1 MPISSGTKLGTYEIL
16 SAIGAGGMGEVYRAR
31 DTRLGRDVAIKVLPE
46 SFQQDGERLARFER
60 EAQLLASVNHAN
72 IAAIYGLEE
81 SNGAVHLVLELVP
94 GETLAQRLTR
104 GRLPL
109 DEALSVCLQVA
120 QALEAAH
127 EKGIIH
133 RDLKPANIKVTPEG
147 QVKVL
152 DFGLAKSQVVEDS
165 SRSDSDSPTASL
177 GGTSA
182 GLVLGTASYMS
193 PEQARGKLVD
203 KRTDVWSFGCVL
215 YEALSGRRAFTGE
228 TPTDILAAIIEREPD
243 WGALPPSTPDGIRRL
258 LRRCLQKDRKRRTHD
273 IADARLEIEEM
284 QAQPAAVG
292 QTERG
297 TGFSRRLLWLAGAAG
312 AAVGAALALWV
323 SVPGKSVSAEA
334 PHISQVA
341 RLTHDP
347 GLSEWPTWSPDGK
360 LLAFASNR
368 SGNFEIYVRRIEG
381 GHEVNV
387 TNDPGQDYQPA
398 FSPDGQ
404 WIAFVSTRSSRTGMI
419 KIGATFGM
427 EFRTF
432 GGDLWVA
439 PALGG
444 PARRLATDANFPAWH
459 PDGKRIAYVS
469 GKEGHRA
476 VLEIPVVG
484 GEAKTLLAGND
495 SRWEAVKLQYS
506 PDGRWLSLGAVD
518 PEKILLLP
526 LAAGGKPKELVSA
539 STHVWAPSGGRLY
552 YLKRDALGGTRLESV
567 AVGNDGS
574 LQAPPE
580 TIGVM
585 TGILRDLAVS
595 GDGRSLA
602 VSEMEGSM
610 NLTLQPLQAGGGA
623 PAGPEQPLTRGQAL
637 DRYPAFSPDG
647 KHVAYSSNR
656 LGPQEVWIL
665 EIASGHLQKLPVPT
679 GYQNVSLPYWSPDGH
694 KIAMTPISA
703 DGKTSLWLLAVDG
716 SEASELVPPTKNLG
730 GNQIS
735 PDGSKLLYET
745 RSGEHL
751 QLFEVKLATRQS
763 RQLTSSPSDKSPL
776 VWSPDGRQ
784 VLYASTAD
792 GAMQVWRMPA
802 EGGKEE
808 QLTFGHERMRHAF
821 YSPDGKWIYVQ
832 PSHRNIY
839 RIPASGGVM
848 QPVTRFPESGLFLEE
863 PTISP
868 DGRSLLYCR
877 SNGGSS
883 LWLITLEAGK

>member
-1 MPISSGTKLGTYEIL
+1 
-16 SAIGAGGMGEVYRAR
+16 
-31 DTRLGRDVAIKVLPE
+31 
-46 SFQQDGERLARFER
+46 
-60 EAQLLASVNHAN
+60 
-72 IAAIYGLEE
+72 
-81 SNGAVHLVLELVP
+81 
-94 GETLAQRLTR
+94 
-104 GRLPL
+104 
-109 DEALSVCLQVA
+109 
-120 QALEAAH
+120 
-127 EKGIIH
+127 
-133 RDLKPANIKVTPEG
+133 
-147 QVKVL
+147 
-152 DFGLAKSQVVEDS
+152 
-165 SRSDSDSPTASL
+165 
-177 GGTSA
+177 TSA

-193 PEQARGKLVD
+193 PEQARGKPVD

-215 YEALSGRRAFTGE
+215 YETLSGRRVFAGE
-228 TPTDILAAIIEREPD
+228 TATEIVAVILEREPD
-243 WGALPPSTPDGIRRL
+243 WSSLPANTPAGIRAL

-273 IADARLEIEEM
+273 IADARIEIEEVLT
-284 QAQPAAVG
+284 QPDATAAGKPGAAAPWKSALLAAVVG
-292 QTERG
+292 
-297 TGFSRRLLWLAGAAG
+297 LAL
-312 AAVGAALALWV
+312 GAALAFWV
-323 SVPGKSVSAEA
+323 FGSGGKAVEA
-334 PHISQVA
+334 PRIRQVA

-360 LLAFASNR
+360 LLAFASDR

-381 GHEVNV
+381 GQDVNV
-387 TNDPGQDYQPA
+387 TSDPGQDYQPA

-404 WIAFVSTRSSRTGMI
+404 WIAFISTRTSRTGMI

-444 PARRLATDANFPAWH
+444 AARRLASDANFPVWN

-469 GKEGHRA
+469 GTENHRTI
-476 VLEIPVVG
+476 LEVPAAG
-484 GEAKTLLAGND
+484 GNPKPLLAGND
-495 SRWEAVKLQYS
+495 SRWEVVKLQYS

-526 LAAGGKPKELVSA
+526 LAAGGNPKELVSA

-567 AVGNDGS
+567 QVGNDGS

-623 PAGPEQPLTRGQAL
+623 PSGPEQPLTRGQVL

-647 KHVAYSSNR
+647 KRVAYSSNR
-656 LGPQEVWIL
+656 LGPQEAWIL
-665 EIASGHLQKLPVPT
+665 EIASGHLQKLPVPP
-679 GYQNVSLPYWSPDGH
+679 GYQNVSLPYWSPDGR

-703 DGKTSLWLLAVDG
+703 DGKRSLWLVALDG
-716 SEASELVPPTKNLG
+716 SEATELIPPTKDLLG
-730 GNQIS
+730 SQTS
-735 PDGSKLLYET
+735 PDGRRMLYEA
-745 RSGEHL
+745 RIGEHL
-751 QLFEVKLATRQS
+751 QLFEVDLATRQT
-763 RQLTSSPSDKSPL
+763 RQITSSPFDKWSGQ
-776 VWSPDGRQ
+776 WSPDGRW

-792 GAMQVWRMPA
+792 GTMQIWRMPA
-802 EGGKEE
+802 GGGKEE
-808 QLTFGHERMRHAF
+808 QLTFGHERVRHAS

-839 RIPASGGVM
+839 RIPASGGAM
-848 QPVTRFPESGLFLEE
+848 QQVTKFPESGLFLEE

-883 LWLITLEAGK
+883 LWLITLEAAGK

>member
-1 MPISSGTKLGTYEIL
+1 MPLSAGTKLGSYEVL
-16 SAIGAGGMGEVYRAR
+16 SALGAGGMGEVYRAR

-46 SFQQDGERLARFER
+46 SFQQDAERLVRFQR
-60 EAQLLASVNHAN
+60 EAQLLAALSHAN
-72 IAAIYGLEE
+72 IAAIHGLEE

-94 GETLAQRLTR
+94 GETLAQKLSR

-109 DEALSVCLQVA
+109 EEALAICRQVA
-120 QALEAAH
+120 DALEAAH
-127 EKGIIH
+127 DKGIIH

-152 DFGLAKSQVVEDS
+152 DFGLAKSAVAEAS

-182 GLVLGTASYMS
+182 GLILGTASYMS
-193 PEQARGKLVD
+193 PEQARGKPLD

-215 YEALSGRRAFTGE
+215 YETLCGRRVFAGE
-228 TPTDILAAIIEREPD
+228 TATDIVAAILEREPD
-243 WGALPPSTPDGIRRL
+243 WNALPPDTPDGIRRL

-273 IADARLEIEEM
+273 IADARLDIDE
-284 QAQPAAVG
+284 ALTQPDAAAAGKRGSSSRKALLVAGAVG
-292 QTERG
+292 
-297 TGFSRRLLWLAGAAG
+297 LVVG
-312 AAVGAALALWV
+312 AAVALWV
-323 SVPGKSVSAEA
+323 SGGSGKSAEA
-334 PHISQVA
+334 PRISQVA

-360 LLAFASNR
+360 LLAFASDR

-404 WIAFVSTRSSRTGMI
+404 WIAFISTRSSRTGMI

-432 GGDLWVA
+432 GGDLWIA

-444 PARRLATDANFPAWH
+444 AARRLATDANFPVWH
-459 PDGKRIAYVS
+459 PDGKRIAYVT
-469 GKEGHRA
+469 GTENHRA
-476 VLEIPVVG
+476 ILEIPAAG
-484 GEAKTLLAGND
+484 GDPRPLLAERD
-495 SRWEAVKLQYS
+495 SRWELVKLHYS
-506 PDGRWLSLGAVD
+506 PDGRWLSLGSVD
-518 PEKILLLP
+518 AEKILLLALVP
-526 LAAGGKPKELVSA
+526 GAQPKELLSA
-539 STHVWAPSGGRLY
+539 STHVWDPTGGRLY
-552 YLKRDALGGTRLESV
+552 YLKREALGGTRVESV
-567 AVGNDGS
+567 KVDADGN
-574 LQAPPE
+574 LPAAPE

-585 TGILRDLAVS
+585 TGILRDMS
-595 GDGRSLA
+595 ISSDGRSLA
-602 VSEMEGSM
+602 VSEIEGSM
-610 NLTLQPLQAGGGA
+610 NLTLLPLQPDGGA
-623 PAGPEQPLTRGQAL
+623 PAGPEVQLTSGQAI

-647 KHVAYSSNR
+647 KRVAYSSNR

-665 EIASGHLQKLPVPT
+665 EVATRQLQKLPVPE
-679 GYQNVSLPYWSPDGH
+679 GYLSVSLPQWSPDGR

-703 DGKTSLWLLAVDG
+703 DGQRSLWLVALDG
-716 SEASELVPPTKNLG
+716 SEATELLAPTKGLG
-730 GNQIS
+730 NSQFS
-735 PDGSKLLYET
+735 QDGRKLLHFA

-751 QLFEVKLATRQS
+751 QVFELDVATRQT
-763 RQLTSSPSDKSPL
+763 RQLTSSPSDKWDPEM
-776 VWSPDGRQ
+776 SPDGRW
-784 VLYASTAD
+784 VLYASAAD
-792 GAMQVWRMPA
+792 GAVQAWRRSI
-802 EGGKEE
+802 ESGKEE

-821 YSPDGKWIYVQ
+821 YSRNGKWIYVQ

-839 RIPASGGVM
+839 RIPAGGGAM
-848 QPVTRFPESGLFLEE
+848 QQVTKFPESGLFLEE
-863 PTISP
+863 PVISP

-883 LWLITLEAGK
+883 LWLITLEAAK